1 MQGLP
6 GRQQGFVGDGADY
19 IDAGAD
25 VGDESSDPVP
35 VGGVEGADEDEPA
48 QDYVDAD
55 DDL

>member
-1 MQGLP
+1 M
-6 GRQQGFVGDGADY
+6 GDGADY

-25 VGDESSDPVP
+25 VGEGSSDPVP